1 MEHATTGKSATGVD
15 VSGLLGTNQSD
26 MRDRNERLV
35 LSLLRRRGALARAE
49 IARVTGLSAQTVS
62 VITRNLETEGLLL
75 REQPVRGKVGQP
87 SVPMALNPDG
97 VLFFG
102 LKVGRRSIDLVLVDF
117 LGHILSREHVT
128 YRFPAPDGTLNFVK
142 KAAER
147 LSGQLD
153 AEQRARIA
161 GLGIAMPFFIWEWGA
176 ILGTSAEDMEAWRD
190 FDLRAEVAALFD
202 FPVIL
207 QNDATCACGAELVF
221 GAQDAPHDFLYFYM
235 GYFVGG
241 GVVLNGRLFTGSTG
255 NAGALGPM
263 PVPDPNGG
271 TRQLIDVASLAGLE
285 RMVVDAG
292 GEAKALWESA
302 TDWRVPSDLIDTWT
316 GTAAPAIAHAIVAS
330 VSVMDIEHVLIDGWL
345 PERVREDLV
354 AGVQAELDRMNLS
367 GLPRPTVMS
376 GTVGADA
383 RTLGAASLPLSQR
396 YLVDTGPMNLPG

>member
-1 MEHATTGKSATGVD
+1 MEHVIAGKSATRMN
-15 VSGLLGTNQSD
+15 VSGILGTNQSG

-62 VITRNLETEGLLL
+62 VITRELEDEGLLL

-87 SVPMALNPDG
+87 SVPMALSPDG
-97 VLFFG
+97 ALFFG

-117 LGHILSREHVT
+117 LGHILSREHLT
-128 YRFPAPDGTLNFVK
+128 YRFPAPDGTLQFVK
-142 KAAER
+142 EAAER

-153 AEQRARIA
+153 AGQRTRIS
-161 GLGIAMPFFIWEWGA
+161 GLGIAMPFFIWEWGE

-202 FPVIL
+202 FPVFL

-221 GAQDAPHDFLYFYM
+221 GAQDTPPDFLYFYM

-285 RMVVDAG
+285 RLVVDAG
-292 GEAKALWESA
+292 GEANALWTSA
-302 TDWRVPSDLIDTWT
+302 TDWRVPPELIDAWT
-316 GTAAPAIAHAIVAS
+316 RAAAPAIAHAIFAS
-330 VSVMDIEHVLIDGWL
+330 VSVMDFEHALIDGWL
-345 PERVREDLV
+345 PERVREGLV
-354 AGVQAELDRMNLS
+354 ADVQAELDHMDLS
-367 GLPRPTVMS
+367 GLPHPTVMS

-396 YLVDTGPMNLPG
+396 YLVDTGPMNAPG

>member
-1 MEHATTGKSATGVD
+1 MESAITDKSATGMG

-49 IARVTGLSAQTVS
+49 IARLTGLSAQTVS
-62 VITRNLETEGLLL
+62 VIARKLEDEGLLL

-87 SVPMALNPDG
+87 SVPMALSPYG
-97 VLFFG
+97 ALFFG

-117 LGHILSREHVT
+117 LGHILSREHFT
-128 YRFPAPDGTLNFVK
+128 YRFPAPDGTLKFVK
-142 KAAER
+142 DAAER

-153 AEQRARIA
+153 AGQRTRIA
-161 GLGIAMPFFIWEWGA
+161 GLGIAIPFFIWEWGA

-190 FDLRAEVAALFD
+190 FDLQAEVAALFD

-302 TDWRVPSDLIDTWT
+302 SDWRVPPELIDAWT

-330 VSVMDIEHVLIDGWL
+330 VSVMDFEHVLIDGWL
-345 PERVREDLV
+345 PARVRENLV
-354 AGVQAELDRMNLS
+354 ANVQAELDRMNLS
-367 GLPRPTVMS
+367 GLPHPKVMS

-396 YLVDTGPMNLPG
+396 YLVDTGPMTAPG

>member
-1 MEHATTGKSATGVD
+1 MAHETTDKSATGVD

-62 VITRNLETEGLLL
+62 VITRKLEDEGLLL

-97 VLFFG
+97 ALFFG

-190 FDLRAEVAALFD
+190 FDLQAEVAALFD

-302 TDWRVPSDLIDTWT
+302 TDWRVPTELIDAWT

-330 VSVMDIEHVLIDGWL
+330 VSVMDVEHVLIDGWL

-354 AGVQAELDRMNLS
+354 ARVQAELDRMNLS
-367 GLPRPTVMS
+367 GLPHPAVMC

-396 YLVDTGPMNLPG
+396 YLVDTGPMNAPG